1 MKNRILALSK
11 AFALSVVAMTIFA
24 LGQSETRADE
34 VYIQGYTNGCFSPS
48 GGPACSVANSPA
60 PQGPTTLLGLSYQ
73 NSTFQGV
80 TASGFLGLGGNPVPP
95 PAQGIN
101 NFGSIFLNQAIPAT
115 YDGASFTLR
124 VTFTSPQ
131 GIAGSN
137 SQVFTADI
145 VGTVRSDESGGV
157 RIDFNNSINNDGI
170 LFTFT
175 DTNCEPNPLPGQAP
189 PGQQVTCGTGSF
201 RLRINDVS
209 INPGQVASITGD
221 IFAAQQTT
229 IPEPATLLLLGTG
242 LTGIAA
248 SVRRRRN
255 AQK

>member
-1 MKNRILALSK
+1 MRNRILALSK
-11 AFALSVVAMTIFA
+11 AITLSVAALTIFA

-48 GGPACSVANSPA
+48 GGPACVVGNSPA

-80 TASGFLGLGGNPVPP
+80 TADGFLGLGGNPVPP

-101 NFGSIFLNQAIPAT
+101 NLGSIFLNPAIPAT
-115 YDGASFTLR
+115 YTGSTFTLR
-124 VTFTSPQ
+124 VTFTAPQ

-137 SQVFTADI
+137 TQVFTADI
-145 VGTVRSDESGGV
+145 TGTVRSDESGGV
-157 RIDFNNSINNDGI
+157 RIDFAQAINDGI
-170 LFTFT
+170 LFTFN

-189 PGQQVTCGTGSF
+189 PGQQVTCGSGSF
-201 RLRINDVS
+201 RFRVNDIS
-209 INPGQVASITGD
+209 INPGQTVSVNGD
-221 IFAAQQTT
+221 IFSAQQST

-255 AQK
+255 AAQK